1 MANLTGQFSVTIFP
15 LPREEQLILLRDVW
29 AGLIPSLRV
38 ATAPFSFK
46 SPHWTFPARTLIPPH
61 VSSPCGDTGLSLP
74 GPISGHAA
82 FPCRPSSSTATKLTQ
97 ARPASLLSQA
107 PLHRLSSPQVV
118 PGRLLS
124 YTDPRAAC
132 FRASFL
138 KKTLD
143 VQPRVSPALND
154 LCPHGLGAHVSEGPS
169 PQGSPCVPVPS
180 PRGRSPL
187 CAGALPSCP
196 SPRREG
202 RRAAGS

>member
-1 MANLTGQFSVTIFP
+1 M
-15 LPREEQLILLRDVW
+15 
-29 AGLIPSLRV
+29 
-38 ATAPFSFK
+38 
-46 SPHWTFPARTLIPPH
+46 
-61 VSSPCGDTGLSLP
+61 
-74 GPISGHAA
+74 
-82 FPCRPSSSTATKLTQ
+82 
-97 ARPASLLSQA
+97 
-107 PLHRLSSPQVV
+107 V

-124 YTDPRAAC
+124 YTDHRAAC

-138 KKTLD
+138 KNTLD

-187 CAGALPSCP
+187 GTGALPSCP

-202 RRAAGS
+202 RRAAGSWGVGPGAQSSPAAPERRSLGAFARRINPSGPGTGGARAVPGERAGRGETGPDGLCGPCTECTGQVSGENDHVFM